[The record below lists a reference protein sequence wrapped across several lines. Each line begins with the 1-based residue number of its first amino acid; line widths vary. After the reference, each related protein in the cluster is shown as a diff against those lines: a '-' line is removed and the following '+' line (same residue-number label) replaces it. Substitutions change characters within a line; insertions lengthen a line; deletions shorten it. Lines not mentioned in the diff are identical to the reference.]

1 MSDSTKEVVAPEAW
15 RTLAWTSLAVFMAL
29 LDATILFVAFPS
41 IRRSFPGA
49 SIADLS
55 WILNAYTIVYAALL
69 VPAGRVADRVGRQR
83 VFLIGVSVFTL
94 GSLAC
99 GVAPTPALIVAGRVL
114 QAVGG
119 AMLTPSS
126 LALVLA
132 AFPRSKRS
140 LGVSL
145 WAAVGALAAAI
156 GPSLGSAV
164 IQFGGWRWA
173 FLLNLPLGAAALA
186 RGRRVLAESRDPS
199 VDDAPD
205 VIGVGLLIL
214 GIGVVALGMVK
225 GREWGAPRALACVA
239 AGLAVLV
246 WFRQRSRT
254 VSSPALDFSLFESP
268 NFSYANLATLV
279 FGAAFSAM
287 WLGSVLFL
295 TNVWGHSTFE
305 AGLGM
310 TPGPLAVML
319 VAPIAGRLGGRYG
332 HRLLLVPG
340 GALFALAFLTRYLVT
355 SPTPRYVAEW
365 LPAMLVGGI
374 AIGLVL
380 PALTGAAA
388 YDLPPHRFAVGSAV
402 NQAIRQVGAVLGVG
416 AVIALVGTQHGPAAL
431 AAFARVFL
439 LLGLGGLATAVIS
452 TAIDTRP
459 VADSPHG
466 EGAVAAGRRGESAA

>member
-1 MSDSTKEVVAPEAW
+1 VWPPW
-15 RTLAWTSLAVFMAL
+15 LAV
-29 LDATILFVAFPS
+29 
-41 IRRSFPGA
+41 
-49 SIADLS
+49 
-55 WILNAYTIVYAALL
+55 
-69 VPAGRVADRVGRQR
+69 
-83 VFLIGVSVFTL
+83 
-94 GSLAC
+94 
-99 GVAPTPALIVAGRVL
+99 
-114 QAVGG
+114 
-119 AMLTPSS
+119 
-126 LALVLA
+126 
-132 AFPRSKRS
+132 
-140 LGVSL
+140 
-145 WAAVGALAAAI
+145 
-156 GPSLGSAV
+156 
-164 IQFGGWRWA
+164 
-173 FLLNLPLGAAALA
+173 
-186 RGRRVLAESRDPS
+186 

-205 VIGVGLLIL
+205 AIGVGLLIL

-225 GREWGAPRALACVA
+225 GREWGVPRALACVA

-295 TNVWGHSTFE
+295 TNVWGYSTFE

-332 HRLLLVPG
+332 HRMLLVPG

-355 SPTPRYVAEW
+355 SPTPRYVEQW
-365 LPAMLVGGI
+365 LPAMLVGGV

-388 YDLPPHRFAVGSAV
+388 YDLPPHRFAVGSGV

-416 AVIALVGTQHGPAAL
+416 AVIALVGTQHGPGAL
-431 AAFARVFL
+431 PAFARVFL
-439 LLGLGGLATAVIS
+439 LLALGGLSTAVIS

-459 VADSPHG
+459 VA
-466 EGAVAAGRRGESAA
+466 ATR